1 MTRAIDLTGRRFGML
16 VAQKASNKYGR
27 KSWVCVCDCGK
38 SINAPTGHLNYGSI
52 TSCGCKRLSTL
63 SAQGKKN
70 ATHGMRHSRLT
81 NIYEGMRKRCYVKN
95 DKSYSRYGGKGITI
109 CNEWLGNIPEFIK
122 WAKSNGYDDK
132 LQIDRIN
139 GAKGY
144 SPDNCRWVDC
154 ITQQNNRISNLS
166 VNIDGIVMTATQWAR
181 KFNVDPVLFR
191 ARLRR
196 GWDPKIALSRPPRI
210 MSRPI

>member
-1 MTRAIDLTGRRFGML
+1 M
-16 VAQKASNKYGR
+16 
-27 KSWVCVCDCGK
+27 
-38 SINAPTGHLNYGSI
+38 
-52 TSCGCKRLSTL
+52 
-63 SAQGKKN
+63 
-70 ATHGMRHSRLT
+70 T